1 MAKTFQPYEPEQ
13 SLLFPPSPRDW
24 LPEGHL
30 AYFVMDVVREL
41 DLADIKGHYE
51 KELRGY
57 PPYHPQMMTAL
68 LLYGY
73 CSGVASSR
81 KIERKTYEDVAF
93 RVIAAGHHP
102 DHTAISEFRRIHL
115 EALSGL
121 FVQVLQLCRK
131 AGLVKLGHVALDGTK
146 VKANASKHKAMS
158 YERMKEKERELKT
171 KVKALLEAA
180 KNEDAYEDQKYGVS
194 RRGDEL
200 PEELQRAKSRL
211 AKIRA
216 AKRALEEEAAQG
228 PDDGEGGSGTSLPNH
243 RVPATKEGKPA
254 PKAQRNFTDAE
265 SRIQKSG
272 DGGRGLFL
280 RGQRARG
287 AGDGHGPAHRD
298 RAPETRRAGAE
309 GAGPHAVEPDD
320 QRANGPQAAYA
331 QRPRDLREE
340 EVGRGAGVWT
350 DQSYAEPPPAVAARP
365 AQGAGRVGHDLAHP
379 QPAQAAR
386 CPRLNERGTPATAA
400 RPPNTDTGRR
410 SKRDSART
418 HCRPACIA
426 TAPRP
431 NISKAQHAP
440 SRRSKVCSLRGRA

>member
-51 KELRGY
+51 KELRGS

-158 YERMKEKERELKT
+158 YERRKGNRRRRRNGISPMRR
-171 KVKALLEAA
+171 AA
-180 KNEDAYEDQKYGVS
+180 S
-194 RRGDEL
+194 RRAATDL
-200 PEELQRAKSRL
+200 CRA
-211 AKIRA
+211 
-216 AKRALEEEAAQG
+216 
-228 PDDGEGGSGTSLPNH
+228 T
-243 RVPATKEGKPA
+243 
-254 PKAQRNFTDAE
+254 
-265 SRIQKSG
+265 
-272 DGGRGLFL
+272 
-280 RGQRARG
+280 
-287 AGDGHGPAHRD
+287 
-298 RAPETRRAGAE
+298 TRRS
-309 GAGPHAVEPDD
+309 
-320 QRANGPQAAYA
+320 RSMK
-331 QRPRDLREE
+331 R
-340 EVGRGAGVWT
+340 
-350 DQSYAEPPPAVAARP
+350 
-365 AQGAGRVGHDLAHP
+365 
-379 QPAQAAR
+379 
-386 CPRLNERGTPATAA
+386 
-400 RPPNTDTGRR
+400 RR
-410 SKRDSART
+410 SS
-418 HCRPACIA
+418 
-426 TAPRP
+426 
-431 NISKAQHAP
+431 
-440 SRRSKVCSLRGRA
+440 SRRR

>member
-41 DLADIKGHYE
+41 DLGDIHAHYE

-115 EALSGL
+115 EALAGL

-158 YERMKEKERELKT
+158 YERMKEKETEMRT

-180 KNEDAYEDQKYGVS
+180 KNEDAYEDLKYGVS
-194 RRGDEL
+194 RRGDEGA
-200 PEELQRAKSRL
+200 RR
-211 AKIRA
+211 
-216 AKRALEEEAAQG
+216 
-228 PDDGEGGSGTSLPNH
+228 GSGARSERWRWWKRNISPQSSRAGN
-243 RVPATKEGKPA
+243 EGREA
-254 PKAQRNFTDAE
+254 DAE
-265 SRIQKSG
+265 SATEFHRCREPHPEERRWICAGLQRT
-272 DGGRGLFL
+272 GRG
-280 RGQRARG
+280 R
-287 AGDGHGPAHRD
+287 
-298 RAPETRRAGAE
+298 
-309 GAGPHAVEPDD
+309 
-320 QRANGPQAAYA
+320 
-331 QRPRDLREE
+331 
-340 EVGRGAGVWT
+340 
-350 DQSYAEPPPAVAARP
+350 
-365 AQGAGRVGHDLAHP
+365 
-379 QPAQAAR
+379 
-386 CPRLNERGTPATAA
+386 
-400 RPPNTDTGRR
+400 
-410 SKRDSART
+410 
-418 HCRPACIA
+418 
-426 TAPRP
+426 
-431 NISKAQHAP
+431 
-440 SRRSKVCSLRGRA
+440 

>member
-68 LLYGY
+68 L
-73 CSGVASSR
+73 
-81 KIERKTYEDVAF
+81 
-93 RVIAAGHHP
+93 
-102 DHTAISEFRRIHL
+102 
-115 EALSGL
+115 
-121 FVQVLQLCRK
+121 LCRK

-243 RVPATKEGKPA
+243 RVP
-254 PKAQRNFTDAE
+254 
-265 SRIQKSG
+265 
-272 DGGRGLFL
+272 
-280 RGQRARG
+280 
-287 AGDGHGPAHRD
+287 
-298 RAPETRRAGAE
+298 
-309 GAGPHAVEPDD
+309 
-320 QRANGPQAAYA
+320 
-331 QRPRDLREE
+331 
-340 EVGRGAGVWT
+340 
-350 DQSYAEPPPAVAARP
+350 
-365 AQGAGRVGHDLAHP
+365 
-379 QPAQAAR
+379 
-386 CPRLNERGTPATAA
+386 
-400 RPPNTDTGRR
+400 
-410 SKRDSART
+410 
-418 HCRPACIA
+418 
-426 TAPRP
+426 
-431 NISKAQHAP
+431 
-440 SRRSKVCSLRGRA
+440 

>member
-115 EALSGL
+115 KALSGL
-121 FVQVLQLCRK
+121 FVQVLGLCRR

-146 VKANASKHKAMS
+146 LKANASKHKAMS
-158 YERMKEKERELKT
+158 YGRMAGAEEKLAAEVAGWLQ
-171 KVKALLEAA
+171 KATT
-180 KNEDAYEDQKYGVS
+180 EDAAEDRRHGGD

-200 PEELQRAKSRL
+200 PDWVADKERRL
-211 AKIRA
+211 AKIREA
-216 AKRALEEEAAQG
+216 KAALEAEAQAGAGDPGEGADRAAPAKRGGKRPPPSGVPEA
-228 PDDGEGGSGTSLPNH
+228 
-243 RVPATKEGKPA
+243 
-254 PKAQRNFTDAE
+254 KAQRN
-265 SRIQKSG
+265 
-272 DGGRGLFL
+272 
-280 RGQRARG
+280 
-287 AGDGHGPAHRD
+287 
-298 RAPETRRAGAE
+298 
-309 GAGPHAVEPDD
+309 
-320 QRANGPQAAYA
+320 
-331 QRPRDLREE
+331 
-340 EVGRGAGVWT
+340 
-350 DQSYAEPPPAVAARP
+350 
-365 AQGAGRVGHDLAHP
+365 
-379 QPAQAAR
+379 
-386 CPRLNERGTPATAA
+386 
-400 RPPNTDTGRR
+400 
-410 SKRDSART
+410 
-418 HCRPACIA
+418 
-426 TAPRP
+426 
-431 NISKAQHAP
+431 
-440 SRRSKVCSLRGRA
+440 

>member
-131 AGLVKLGHVALDGTK
+131 AGLVKLGHVAL
-146 VKANASKHKAMS
+146 
-158 YERMKEKERELKT
+158 EKR

-243 RVPATKEGKPA
+243 RVPATKEGKPT

-272 DGGRGLFL
+272 DGFVQGYNA
-280 RGQRARG
+280 QV
-287 AGDGHGPAHRD
+287 
-298 RAPETRRAGAE
+298 
-309 GAGPHAVEPDD
+309 AVDEE
-320 QRANGPQAAYA
+320 A
-331 QRPRDLREE
+331 QII
-340 EVGRGAGVWT
+340 V
-350 DQSYAEPPPAVAARP
+350 
-365 AQGAGRVGHDLAHP
+365 
-379 QPAQAAR
+379 AQALTNQ
-386 CPRLNERGTPATAA
+386 PPDVEHLVPMLERVRENCGAMPLTTKADAGYSSEVTVLAAQAMGTDPHIA
-400 RPPNTDTGRR
+400 TGRR
-410 SKRDSART
+410 KHDEPAPKVRGRMPSSLTIKERMARKLRTLKGRAIYAKRKWVAEPVFGQIKAARGL
-418 HCRPACIA
+418 R
-426 TAPRP
+426 
-431 NISKAQHAP
+431 QLL
-440 SRRSKVCSLRGRA
+440 LRGLDKARAEWAMISLTHNLLKLHAARA

>member
-1 MAKTFQPYEPEQ
+1 MAKTFQPYAPDQ
-13 SLLFPPSPRDW
+13 SLLFPPSPREW

-30 AYFVMDVVREL
+30 AYFVMDVVGEL
-41 DLADIKGHYE
+41 DLAEIHAHYE
-51 KELRGY
+51 RELRGY

-115 EALSGL
+115 DALAGL

-158 YERMKEKERELKT
+158 YERMKQKETELRT
-171 KVKALLEAA
+171 KVKALLQAA
-180 KNEDAYEDQKYGVS
+180 ENEDVYEDQKYGVT

-216 AKRALEEEAAQG
+216 ARKALEEEAAHG
-228 PDDGEGGSGTSLPNH
+228 SDDDDAGGAGGTSLPNH
-243 RVPATKEGKPA
+243 QVPATKEGKPT

-272 DGGRGLFL
+272 DGFVQGYNAQIAVDAEAQIIVAQALTNQPPDVQHLVPMLELVRENC
-280 RGQRARG
+280 G
-287 AGDGHGPAHRD
+287 AMPASLSAD
-298 RAPETRRAGAE
+298 AGYFSQE
-309 GAGPHAVEPDD
+309 NV
-320 QRANGPQAAYA
+320 QAA
-331 QRPRDLREE
+331 QSM
-340 EVGRGAGVWT
+340 GT
-350 DQSYAEPPPAVAARP
+350 DPHIA
-365 AQGAGRVGHDLAHP
+365 
-379 QPAQAAR
+379 
-386 CPRLNERGTPATAA
+386 
-400 RPPNTDTGRR
+400 TGRR
-410 SKRDSART
+410 KHDEPAPTVRGRTPANLTIKERMARKLRT
-418 HCRPACIA
+418 IKGRAIYA
-426 TAPRP
+426 RR
-431 NISKAQHAP
+431 KAIVEPVFGQIKAA
-440 SRRSKVCSLRGRA
+440 RGLRQLLLRGLKKARGEWAMISLTHNLLKLHAAHA

>member
-115 EALSGL
+115 EALAGL

-131 AGLVKLGHVALDGTK
+131 AGLVKLGHVALDG
-146 VKANASKHKAMS
+146 
-158 YERMKEKERELKT
+158 R

-243 RVPATKEGKPA
+243 RVPATKEGKPT

-272 DGGRGLFL
+272 DGFVQGYNA
-280 RGQRARG
+280 QV
-287 AGDGHGPAHRD
+287 
-298 RAPETRRAGAE
+298 
-309 GAGPHAVEPDD
+309 AVDEE
-320 QRANGPQAAYA
+320 A
-331 QRPRDLREE
+331 QII
-340 EVGRGAGVWT
+340 V
-350 DQSYAEPPPAVAARP
+350 
-365 AQGAGRVGHDLAHP
+365 
-379 QPAQAAR
+379 AQALTNQ
-386 CPRLNERGTPATAA
+386 PPDVEHLVPMLERVRENCGAMPLTTTADAGYFSEANVLAAQAMGTDPHIA
-400 RPPNTDTGRR
+400 TGRR
-410 SKRDSART
+410 KHDEPAPKVRGRMPSSLTIKERMARKLRTLKGRATYAKRKWVVE
-418 HCRPACIA
+418 PVFGQIKA
-426 TAPRP
+426 TR
-431 NISKAQHAP
+431 
-440 SRRSKVCSLRGRA
+440 SLRQLLLRGLHKARGEWAMISLTHNLLKLHAARA

>member
-216 AKRALEEEAAQG
+216 AKKALEEESAQG
-228 PDDGEGGSGTSLPNH
+228 PDDGGSGSGSGTSLPNH
-243 RVPATKEGKPA
+243 RVPATKEGKPT

-272 DGGRGLFL
+272 DGFVQGYNA
-280 RGQRARG
+280 QV
-287 AGDGHGPAHRD
+287 
-298 RAPETRRAGAE
+298 
-309 GAGPHAVEPDD
+309 AVDEE
-320 QRANGPQAAYA
+320 A
-331 QRPRDLREE
+331 QII
-340 EVGRGAGVWT
+340 V
-350 DQSYAEPPPAVAARP
+350 
-365 AQGAGRVGHDLAHP
+365 
-379 QPAQAAR
+379 AQALTNQ
-386 CPRLNERGTPATAA
+386 PPDVEHLVPMLERVRENCGAMPLTTTADAGYFSEANVLAAQAMGT
-400 RPPNTDTGRR
+400 
-410 SKRDSART
+410 
-418 HCRPACIA
+418 
-426 TAPRP
+426 
-431 NISKAQHAP
+431 
-440 SRRSKVCSLRGRA
+440 